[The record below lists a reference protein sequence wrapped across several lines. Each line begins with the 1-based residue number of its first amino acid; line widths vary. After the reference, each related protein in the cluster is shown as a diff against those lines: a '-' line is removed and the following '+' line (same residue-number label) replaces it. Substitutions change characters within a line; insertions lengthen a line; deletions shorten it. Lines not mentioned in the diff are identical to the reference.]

1 LTRQGSLAPFGALC
15 FAYFASIGLFNPYAP
30 LWFQSLGYST
40 LAIGAIASLQSWTRV
55 VAPYG
60 WSWLGDHW
68 HQGQRRH
75 LLLRIASGLTL
86 LSALGLLVA
95 REYAAVA
102 VVVTLVYLANAGV
115 MPLTEAALAQ
125 RLATAGGLD
134 VGRYG
139 RVRAW
144 GSLGFIVVV
153 VVSGA
158 LLQWVGIAALP
169 WLTVVLLSA
178 LLLASWR
185 LPPAPPAVPAAPTA
199 AAPGVWAV
207 LRQPAI
213 AWFFAGTVLT
223 VLAHTSL
230 YAFLSLYL
238 VDLGYGK
245 SAVGALWAVSVAA
258 EIAFFWTQAHWF
270 SRWNAQTWLLV
281 AAGVAALRFT
291 AMALLGGSAVV
302 LVLTQATH
310 AVTFAAHHAACI
322 ATVDRN
328 FPGRLRGRGQALY
341 STLGY
346 GVSGVLGGL
355 AGGAFSQRWGFP
367 AVFAAAALV
376 AAAGFGCY
384 WRARVLGRPVVPA
397 AA

>member
-1 LTRQGSLAPFGALC
+1 MTRQGSLAPFGALC

-86 LSALGLLVA
+86 LSALGLLVT

-281 AAGVAALRFT
+281 AAAVAALRFT

>member
-1 LTRQGSLAPFGALC
+1 MTRQGSLAPFGALC

-86 LSALGLLVA
+86 LSALGLLVT

-281 AAGVAALRFT
+281 AAAVAALRFT

-384 WRARVLGRPVVPA
+384 WRARVLGRPVAPA